1 MQMIRLQGGQFY
13 NRLPVLRLVAYHVS
27 TAGNICGYYRY
38 LDEKYPRIYHWMN
51 DVEQKKFLTNPPN
64 VPKVPD
70 HETASK
76 IKVEVTH
83 MKDYKKLRQQIVEE
97 IRAWFDKNGPTANAV
112 IGISGG
118 KDSTVCAALLTEALG
133 KDRVVGVLMP
143 NGVQSDI
150 IDSIR
155 VVEALGIKHYTFNIG
170 SIYDEAIKV
179 LDQYEFTIQPDTE
192 INLPPRLRM
201 SVLYAVAQSLPGGGR
216 VINTCNKSEDFVGYS
231 SKYGDAAG
239 DVSLLG
245 NLFVSEI
252 IGIGD
257 TYEELPTD
265 LVHKT
270 PSDGLCGKSDE
281 DRFGFTYDD
290 IEAYVTNGTS
300 GNADTDARI
309 EAMHRASRHKYEPMY
324 TCASDMIM

>member
-1 MQMIRLQGGQFY
+1 M
-13 NRLPVLRLVAYHVS
+13 A
-27 TAGNICGYYRY
+27 
-38 LDEKYPRIYHWMN
+38 
-51 DVEQKKFLTNPPN
+51 
-64 VPKVPD
+64 
-70 HETASK
+70 
-76 IKVEVTH
+76 
-83 MKDYKKLRQQIVEE
+83 DYKKLRQQIVEE
-97 IRAWFDKNGPTANAV
+97 IRAWFNKNGPTSNAV

-118 KDSTVCAALLTEALG
+118 KDSTVCTALLTEALG

-143 NGVQSDI
+143 NGVQADI

-155 VVEALGIKHYTFNIG
+155 VVETFGIQHFTFNIG
-170 SIYDEAIKV
+170 SIYDETIKV
-179 LDQYEFTIQPDTE
+179 LDQYEFSIQPDTE

-216 VINTCNKSEDFVGYS
+216 VINTCNRSEDFVGYS
-231 SKYGDAAG
+231 SKFGDAAG

-245 NLFVSEI
+245 NLFVSDI

-257 TYEELPTD
+257 TYEELPKD

-290 IEAYVTNGTS
+290 IEAYVTKGTS
-300 GNADTDARI
+300 GDKWIDAKI
-309 EAMHRASRHKYEPMY
+309 ASMHRASRHKYEPMF
-324 TCASDMIM
+324 TCASDMII